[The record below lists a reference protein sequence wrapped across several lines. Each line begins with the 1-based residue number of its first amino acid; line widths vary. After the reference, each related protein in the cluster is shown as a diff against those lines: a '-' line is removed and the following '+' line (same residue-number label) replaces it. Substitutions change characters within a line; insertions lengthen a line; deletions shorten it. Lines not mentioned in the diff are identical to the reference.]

1 MDHSRRNVENEIV
14 SPAASLPRLAYTSR
28 IHEVKL
34 LLLET
39 QDAGGCIRS
48 GDLAPFIPDP
58 NPLQMGVPEEAGMNG
73 GVSLLEKVEDSL
85 GLEHVED
92 VRTNAFGSS
101 MTEEIA
107 VEQGDAAW
115 QRFQVPAV
123 LFRELSRGVMKG
135 LVGEHIEVFGNP
147 GIQDRQIVI
156 SHHSGDP
163 ALSGKL
169 QALTGIGIVSHE
181 VSQVDQMI
189 DAILPQR
196 LEDCLQ
202 GLEIPVNIG

>member
-1 MDHSRRNVENEIV
+1 
-14 SPAASLPRLAYTSR
+14 
-28 IHEVKL
+28 
-34 LLLET
+34 
-39 QDAGGCIRS
+39 
-48 GDLAPFIPDP
+48 
-58 NPLQMGVPEEAGMNG
+58 MGVPEEAGVDG
-73 GVSLLEKVEDSL
+73 GVFPLEKVEDSL

-92 VRTNAFGSS
+92 VRPDAFGSS

-107 VEQGDAAW
+107 AEQGDTPW
-115 QRFQVPAV
+115 QCFQVPPV
-123 LFRELSRGVMKG
+123 FFRELPRRVVKG
-135 LVGEHIEVFGNP
+135 LVGKHIEVFGNP

-156 SHHSGDP
+156 SHYSCDP
-163 ALSGKL
+163 VLSGKL

-181 VSQVDQMI
+181 VSQLDQMI